1 MLFIIAVVIMTIEV
15 PQDTTSEFFSGTVG
29 LLEDVRAAEAGESV
43 PELTK
48 EVKEA
53 LIADRFKIADRL
65 SKIRSVSLSRTIKQL
80 LYRTSVLRIHPL
92 ARDWNMELDAKEGV
106 GARGRIPKWEN
117 VRAIAVEDTLGTW
130 DKALVRRNA
139 LIKAFMR

>member
-1 MLFIIAVVIMTIEV
+1 MLFIVAVVIMTIEV
-15 PQDTTSEFFSGTVG
+15 DTTQVFSGTVG
-29 LLEDVRAAEAGESV
+29 LIEEVRAAEAGESV

-53 LIADRFKIADRL
+53 LIADRFKIADQL
-65 SKIRSVSLSRTIKQL
+65 SKIRSVGLSRSIKQL
-80 LYRTSVLRIHPL
+80 LYRTSVLRIHKS
-92 ARDWNMELDAKEGV
+92 ARYWNMVLDEKEGV
-106 GARGRIPKWEN
+106 GARGKIPLWEN
-117 VRAIAVEDTLGTW
+117 VRSIAPSDTAGTW